1 MRGALLRGLL
11 SASLVSAIAL
21 AAPAQAQDAS
31 KGFQFLYG
39 SAEGAAISRQAFNGV
54 VSLAMT
60 RKAQREAGLPLVQT
74 VLAPGSTLE
83 QPAFEACG
91 DKPLAAVFD
100 VDETMLLNI
109 GFEYWDASRPAGSG
123 FSFKAW
129 ENWEKTGFDKVAAV
143 PGALEAAAKLK
154 AAGVT
159 VIYNTNRTSAHAE
172 ETARAI
178 EFAGFPKPVP
188 GRDLFTDADGSGHKD
203 PRRAAI
209 AQTYCVVAMG
219 GDQLGDFSD
228 LFSPKPMDIHARRA
242 TTAAPAIANL
252 WGQGW
257 FVLPNP
263 VYGKGVVGDL
273 DTVFPDA
280 SLRWTYSEGKQP

>member
-1 MRGALLRGLL
+1 MRGAITRGLL
-11 SASLVSAIAL
+11 AASLAAIAF
-21 AAPAQAQDAS
+21 AAPASAQDAS

-54 VSLAMT
+54 VSLAMA

-83 QPAFEACG
+83 NPAFEACG

-100 VDETMLLNI
+100 VDETMLLNV
-109 GFEYWDASRPAGSG
+109 GFEYWDAGRPAGST

-143 PGALEAAAKLK
+143 PGALEAAAKLN
-154 AAGVT
+154 AAGIT

>member
-1 MRGALLRGLL
+1 MGGAFTRGLL
-11 SASLVSAIAL
+11 SASLAAIAL

-54 VSLAMT
+54 VSLAMA

-74 VLAPGSTLE
+74 VLAPGSTLKN
-83 QPAFEACG
+83 PAFEACG

-100 VDETMLLNI
+100 VDETMLLNV
-109 GFEYWDASRPAGSG
+109 GFEYWDAGRPAGST

-129 ENWEKTGFDKVAAV
+129 ENWE
-143 PGALEAAAKLK
+143 
-154 AAGVT
+154 
-159 VIYNTNRTSAHAE
+159 R
-172 ETARAI
+172 ARAI
-178 EFAGFPKPVP
+178 DSAGFPRPVR
-188 GRDLFTDADGSGHKD
+188 GKDLFTEAEGSGNKD

-209 AQTYCVVAMG
+209 AQTWCVIAMG

-280 SLRWTYSEGKQP
+280 SLRWSYSEGKQP